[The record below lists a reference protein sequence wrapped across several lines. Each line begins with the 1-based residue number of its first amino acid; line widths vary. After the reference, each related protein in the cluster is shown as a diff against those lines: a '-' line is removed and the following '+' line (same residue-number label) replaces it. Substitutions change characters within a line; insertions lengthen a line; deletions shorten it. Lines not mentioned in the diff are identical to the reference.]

1 MRFTLLPITLISI
14 CFGLYAQEQSPR
26 RTYETS
32 FIDNSVPIIDGN
44 LDDDAWDQ
52 VEWAGDFIQRQPED
66 GAEPSQETAF
76 KILYDAK
83 YLYIGIRAYDTEPA
97 KVVQRMSRRDGFEG
111 DFVEINIDSYNDKRT
126 AFSFS
131 ASASGVKGE
140 EYISNNGQNWDA
152 TWDPIWYLK
161 TSVDDQGWVAEFKI
175 PLSQLRFADKE
186 SHVWGVQVMRMLFR
200 KQERSYWQPIAQD
213 SPGWVHLFGELHGI
227 KGIKPQK
234 QLEIQ
239 PYLLAKME
247 RSPDEEGNPYAT
259 GQDSDLDVG
268 VDAKIGLTSD
278 ITLDLTIN
286 PDFGQVEADPSRV
299 NLSAFQLFFQERR
312 PFFLEGQ
319 NILDFGLTDSQAGGP
334 FNNDNLFYSR
344 RIGSRPSY
352 YPGGDDIAFVDKIN
366 NSRILGAA
374 KITGKNKDGFSWG
387 ILESVTNKEKV
398 EVQDNLGNRRK
409 VAVEPL
415 TNYVVGRVQQDINQG
430 NALIG
435 GMITA
440 TNRVLD
446 EEYFDYLHENA
457 YSGGIDFTQ
466 NFNDRNYYI
475 TLNGVFSNVNG
486 STKSIYN
493 TQTSSERYFQ
503 RPDNKRSEIDS
514 TRTSL
519 TGTSASASFGKRNG
533 NLIFQTGA
541 TMRSPEFEL
550 NDIGFLVQSDYLSQ
564 WAWAQYRIL
573 KPFSIFRRVSF
584 NVNEYLTYDFDG
596 VNLYNAFN
604 TNMHAQFKNLWSAGM
619 GTTLSGESVSNADL
633 RGGPA
638 IRYPGQQEFWAYLGS
653 NYQKKLTFE
662 LNPWILYG
670 NQDYYTGQG
679 VSLWMRYQPT
689 DALNISVAPSVNHNS
704 NALQYVDTYSEG
716 ESKEY
721 VLARIDQVT
730 YSASLRVNYI
740 VTPNLSVEYW
750 GQPFISRGVYDQF
763 KRVVSPGASEYGERY
778 ISYRPN
784 QISHSA
790 ESNTYMIDHNSD
802 GQVDYNL
809 DDPNFNFMQFR
820 SNFVVRWEYVPGS
833 TLFVV
838 WTSSSSDS
846 HNSRDNSFRDLTSDL
861 GQAQGTN
868 IFLIKYTYRFIL

>member
-1 MRFTLLPITLISI
+1 MKFTLLSI
-14 CFGLYAQEQSPR
+14 AMVCVLHSVNAQEQSPR
-26 RTYETS
+26 TYHTAAIENTAP
-32 FIDNSVPIIDGN
+32 VIDGK
-44 LDDDAWDQ
+44 LDDPAWELVD
-52 VEWAGDFIQRQPED
+52 WAGDFIQRMPND
-66 GAEPSQETAF
+66 GAEPTQETAF

-83 YLYIGIRAYDTEPA
+83 FLYVGIRAYDTEPE

-111 DFVEINIDSYNDKRT
+111 DFVEINIDSYSDKRT

-140 EYISNNGQNWDA
+140 EYVSNNGDNWDA

-161 TSVDDQGWVAEFKI
+161 TSVDDQGWIAEFKV

-186 SHVWGVQVMRMLFR
+186 SHIWGVQVMRMLFR
-200 KQERSYWQPIAQD
+200 EQERSYWQPIAQD
-213 SPGWVHLFGELHGI
+213 APGWVHLFGELHGI

-234 QLEIQ
+234 QLEVQ
-239 PYLLAKME
+239 PYLLGKIV
-247 RSPDEEGNPYAT
+247 RSPQEEGNPYAT
-259 GQDSDLDVG
+259 GKESDLDVG

-352 YPGGDDIAFVDKIN
+352 YPGDQDIAYVDKIK

-374 KITGKNKDGFSWG
+374 KVTGKNKDGFSWG
-387 ILESVTNKEKV
+387 ILESVTNKETV
-398 EVQDNLGNRRK
+398 EVQDTLGNRRK

-415 TNYVVGRVQQDINQG
+415 TNYVVGRVQQDVNEG

-435 GMITA
+435 GMVTA

-446 EEYFDYLHENA
+446 EDHFDYLHENA

-466 NFNDRNYYI
+466 NFNDRNYYL

-486 STKSIYN
+486 SQRAITN
-493 TQTSSERYFQ
+493 TQTSSERFFQ
-503 RPDNKRSEIDS
+503 RPNNKGNSVDT

-519 TGTSASASFGKRNG
+519 TGTSASAAFGKRNG
-533 NLIFQTGA
+533 NIIFQTGA
-541 TMRSPEFEL
+541 TMRSPQFEL

-564 WAWAQYRIL
+564 WTWAQYRIL
-573 KPFSIFRRVSF
+573 KPFGIFRRVSF

-596 VNLYNAFN
+596 VNLYNALN
-604 TNMHAQFKNLWSAGM
+604 TNMHAQFKNLWAYGM
-619 GTTLSGESVSNADL
+619 GTTISGQSVSNADL
-633 RGGPA
+633 RGGPS
-638 IRYPGQQEFWAYLGS
+638 IRYPGQQEYWAYIGS

-662 LNPWILYG
+662 LNPWMLHG
-670 NQDYYTGQG
+670 GHDFYTGFG

-689 DALNISVAPSVNHNS
+689 DALNISVAPSVNSNK
-704 NALQYVDTYSEG
+704 NALQYVDSYQSG
-716 ESKEY
+716 GFNEY
-721 VLARIDQVT
+721 VLGNIDQVT

-740 VTPNLSVEYW
+740 VTPNLSIEYW
-750 GQPFISRGVYDQF
+750 GQPFMSRGEYDDF
-763 KRVVSPGASEYGERY
+763 KRVVSPNASEYGQRY
-778 ISYRPN
+778 VSYSSA
-784 QISHSA
+784 QISHSS
-790 ESNTYMIDHNSD
+790 ESNSYLIDHDFD
-802 GQVDYNL
+802 GQTDYELN
-809 DDPNFNFMQFR
+809 DPNFNFMQFR

-833 TLFVV
+833 TLFLV
-838 WTSSSSDS
+838 WTSSASES
-846 HNSRDNSFRDLTSDL
+846 HNSRDNHFRDLSTDL
-861 GQAQGTN
+861 RQAEGTN